1 MSSRISSQTTLLAA
15 AALAAT
21 CGLSI
26 PAGAQSL
33 QSGGGGS
40 GGSAPPA
47 SPGAAGAAQ
56 PLGNGSEQ
64 TLGRVTAKK
73 PPDGALPFFAA
84 YSAPLDG
91 SALSVDTKGVTVK
104 TDDNAVR
111 FRIGGRVQLDV
122 GAASLS
128 PRSLGPALTDNFTL
142 RRSYFETYLTLYD
155 AVELAFQY
163 DFSNDAQPIQD
174 AVLAYRGM
182 PHVIASLGNFKE
194 PVGQDQL
201 RSDNTTTF
209 VERSLT
215 NAFFPARNFGG
226 AIAAYGDR
234 WTATAG
240 VFGNNA
246 NIGIADNG
254 VAGAARFTYAPLLD
268 RDQVLHLGVGGSYR
282 ALDPNVTGFSISSRP
297 EDNEFSR
304 TLVSTGTLRNAQD
317 VSRVDFEA
325 IYQFKSY
332 RITGEYA
339 FAAVGGVTPSAT
351 VANRSDRFFQ
361 SGYVEGAWVINGNG
375 RPYRIAPT
383 YGSEFAVLTGVEID
397 DAQRISRGGFG
408 VFEVAARY
416 SAIDLQD
423 GTTLGGR
430 QQDVTAGLNWYPDRN
445 IRVMADYIHSTA
457 DPAAASLKVDK
468 VDSDAF
474 VGRLQFAW

>member
-1 MSSRISSQTTLLAA
+1 MPSRRLTQNLV
-15 AALAAT
+15 LAAT
-21 CGLSI
+21 ALAVACPLST
-26 PAGAQSL
+26 PTLAQEV
-33 QSGGGGS
+33 QPGGGGS
-40 GGSAPPA
+40 GGSASPV
-47 SPGAAGAAQ
+47 SPGAAGTAQ
-56 PLGNGSEQ
+56 PLGNGAHQ
-64 TLGRVTAKK
+64 TLGQATAKR
-73 PPDGALPFFAA
+73 PTDGALPFFAA
-84 YSAPLDG
+84 SVAPLDG
-91 SALSVDTKGVTVK
+91 SSLAVDTKGVTAK

-111 FRIGGRVQLDV
+111 FRIGARVQLDV
-122 GAASLS
+122 GAGSLS
-128 PRSLGPALTDNFTL
+128 PRTLGPALTDTFAL
-142 RRSYFETYLTLYD
+142 RRSYFETYLTLHD
-155 AVELAFQY
+155 AVEMAFQY

-226 AIAAYGDR
+226 AVAAYGDR

-246 NIGIADNG
+246 NIGITDNG

-282 ALDPNVTGFSISSRP
+282 ALDPNVTAFSISSRP
-297 EDNEFSR
+297 EDNESSR
-304 TLVSTGTLRNAQD
+304 TLVSTGTLRNARD
-317 VSRVDFEA
+317 VSRVDVEA
-325 IYQFKSY
+325 IYQFRSY

-339 FAAVGGVTPSAT
+339 FAAVGGVTPTAT
-351 VANRSDRFFQ
+351 AANRSDRFFQ
-361 SGYVEGAWVINGNG
+361 SGYVEGAWVINGDG
-375 RPYRIAPT
+375 RPYRVAPT
-383 YGSEFAVLTGVEID
+383 YGSEFAVLAGVEID
-397 DAQRISRGGFG
+397 DAQRISRGGYG

-423 GTTLGGR
+423 GVTLGGR

-445 IRVMADYIHSTA
+445 IRVMADYIHGVA
-457 DPAAASLKVDK
+457 DPAAASLKVGK